1 MNKRIRLAT
10 LFSGIGAIEQALIRN
25 NNEFEVVFAC
35 DNGDIEI
42 DIDADKE
49 FKKICSMQNKL
60 DKKKYVDELYSK
72 KSKKQNY
79 VKKTYLTNYGEH
91 INEDDFHL
99 DIRLLDGTDYRDSV
113 DLLVGG
119 SPCQSFSSIGYQGG
133 LDDARGTLFY
143 EYARIIKESRPKVFI
158 YENVRNMVNHNNGET
173 WKRIREIFKELDYK
187 ITEPQILNAA
197 DYGIPQNRRRVFVIG
212 VRNDIVLNKDFKYPQ
227 PLPLKFHVQDIL
239 LSNCEEGNYKYD
251 ENGNIK
257 IKKSKFD
264 PSRIDEKYV
273 LSDSVRKY
281 VLTPGT
287 KNFKTSIEYDL
298 PIARTL
304 LSTMGNRHR
313 AGVDNYFTDKG
324 DVKQLRMLTERE
336 ALRLMGYSDDFKIK
350 QVSRAQMYK
359 QAGNSIVVDVMLAVL
374 REVIE
379 TGVFD

>member
-60 DKKKYVDELYSK
+60 DKKKYVDELYNK

-119 SPCQSFSSIGYQGG
+119 SPCQSFSSVGYQGG
-133 LDDARGTLFY
+133 LNDARGTLFY

-158 YENVRNMVNHNNGET
+158 YENVRNMVNHDGGNT
-173 WKRIREIFKELDYK
+173 WKKIRKIFKELDYK

-212 VRNDIVLNKDFKYPQ
+212 VRNDIALNKDFKYPQ

-251 ENGNIK
+251 EKGNIK

-264 PSRIDEKYV
+264 PSRIEEKYV

-324 DVKQLRMLTERE
+324 DVKKLRMLTERE

-374 REVIE
+374 REVLE
-379 TGVFD
+379 TGIFD